1 MTARNPEQIDN
12 ALDRSE
18 QILAQQ
24 SIALDRLTVLVA
36 EIGLNTQEIGVNTRR
51 RLQQHD
57 LELDDHDERTEAL
70 ERLMQSND
78 ARHQEHE
85 KTIGELKEIQ
95 TDVKSMLAILMTRF
109 SGESPG

>member
-1 MTARNPEQIDN
+1 MTARTSEQIDN

-24 SIALDRLTVLVA
+24 SIALDRLTTLVEA
-36 EIGLNTQEIGVNTRR
+36 IGLNTQEIGINTRR

-57 LELDDHDERTEAL
+57 LDDHDERTEAL

-78 ARHQEHE
+78 ERHQEHE

-95 TDVKSMLAILMTRF
+95 TDVKSMLAILMTRL
-109 SGESPG
+109 SGEA